1 MKTMMFLAYIKC
13 FVKQVIKKN
22 VVYLLICIAEPTR
35 KLQKQHPSQKG
46 YNYYFMTCITFYSK
60 QGKYLLS
67 TEFFWRRYTPDVL
80 STRIRK
86 LSPQTKK
93 VKSQWIR

>member
-35 KLQKQHPSQKG
+35 KLQKATSKSKRLQLLF
-46 YNYYFMTCITFYSK
+46 YDLYYI
-60 QGKYLLS
+60 LL
-67 TEFFWRRYTPDVL
+67 
-80 STRIRK
+80 
-86 LSPQTKK
+86 
-93 VKSQWIR
+93 